1 MKRRRVR
8 KNNNKPANAIFVA
21 DLHLTDSTPV
31 SRTDNY
37 FLAQQNKLT
46 FLQSLSTRN
55 NNCPIL
61 CAGDVFDHWKA
72 SPWLCSMAYNFL
84 PRPFIGIPGQHD
96 LPGHSIQQYQK
107 SALALIE
114 SIDGY
119 VWMLQGGKMEF
130 NNLYIAGVPFGQ
142 LEDFDPEALDIS
154 PGKRKILLLHEL
166 TWKDRKPHWSKG
178 DYTVDELL
186 MEFGEYFDLI
196 ITGDNHS
203 GFVKQGEYSTL
214 VNPGSMLRI
223 TADQADYQPR
233 CYLYYSDNNEVKP
246 VNIPIEKNVHTREH
260 IDVKKE
266 RDERIEAYIEKMN
279 QSWEVGLSFQKNLE
293 AFFRENKTPKK
304 VKEVIQWHLEKT
316 T

>member
-1 MKRRRVR
+1 MKRTR
-8 KNNNKPANAIFVA
+8 KNNNKTADAILIS
-21 DLHLTDSTPV
+21 DLHISDSTPV
-31 SRTDNY
+31 SRMDDYYHTQKEK
-37 FLAQQNKLT
+37 LAFIAT
-46 FLQSLSTRN
+46 LSASN
-55 NNCPIL
+55 EHCPIL
-61 CAGDVFDHWKA
+61 CAGDIFDHWKA

-119 VWMLQGGKMEF
+119 VWVLQGGKMEF
-130 NNLYIAGVPFGQ
+130 NNLCIVGVPFGQ
-142 LEDFDPEALDIS
+142 LRDFDPEALDIP
-154 PGKRKILLLHEL
+154 PGERKILLLHEL

-178 DYTVDELL
+178 DYTADELL
-186 MEFGEYFDLI
+186 EEYGDDFDLI
-196 ITGDNHS
+196 VVGDNHS

-233 CYLYYSDNNEVKP
+233 CYLYYSDNNVVEP
-246 VNIPIEKNVHTREH
+246 VDIPIKKNVHTREH
-260 IDVKKE
+260 IDMKQE
-266 RDERIEAYIEKMN
+266 RDERISAYIEKMN
-279 QSWEVGLSFQKNLE
+279 QDWEVGLSFQKNLE

-304 VKEVIQWHLEKT
+304 IKEVIQWHLEKT